1 MGIKLITLSIPAL
14 EENLGICFRREN
26 KIQSLLWL
34 KIAGRIVWCS
44 ISIIQLPN
52 PGVFSHA
59 HYSSQHAPTIHR
71 QNNLHTISIGGA
83 TIYRQDYYCIN
94 NKGLPWCSFCVSH
107 AGLFALCCSSWQLQR
122 CSPVHKVGTTRK
134 RRRMVRAGRPCC
146 ECVWNGGNFI
156 FRLFGD
162 SFNWNREIFLFS
174 LDAFYVRK
182 CFNRITEEESQL
194 FLPPSAPQCTGG
206 KEAVNSSIR
215 SDRHSEFPPTK
226 RTEHQVPSGVFYPLH
241 SWRVEDGWIKRTGC
255 S

>member
-1 MGIKLITLSIPAL
+1 MVTKWCGYTAMGIKLITLSVRAL
-14 EENLGICFRREN
+14 KENLGICFRREN

-122 CSPVHKVGTTRK
+122 CSPVHKVGTKRK

-194 FLPPSAPQCTGG
+194 FTAICPTMHRGKRGGEFFDKKRPPFRISPYKKDGASSPQWGFLSSA
-206 KEAVNSSIR
+206 
-215 SDRHSEFPPTK
+215 
-226 RTEHQVPSGVFYPLH
+226 
-241 SWRVEDGWIKRTGC
+241 
-255 S
+255 